1 MAGLA
6 PRKVRCQKGATL
18 VEFALS
24 WTIFFII
31 TIVGVMD
38 FGRSIWAYNLV
49 SHAARAGVRYAMV
62 HGSQSA
68 NPATAAD
75 IEAIARKQAFFL
87 EQSNLTVTTTWE
99 DAASKDAG
107 TDVEVRVLYTFTPLL
122 GVFQAGTFDLGSKS
136 KKVITY

>member
-24 WTIFFII
+24 WTIFFVV

-49 SHAARAGVRYAMV
+49 SHAAQAGVRYAIV

-68 NPATAAD
+68 NPATAAE

-87 EQSNLTVTTTWE
+87 EQPNLTVTTTWE
-99 DAASKDAG
+99 DPSQDAG
-107 TDVEVRVLYTFTPLL
+107 TDVEVRVLYSFTPLL
-122 GVFQAGTFDLGSKS
+122 GVFQAGTFHLGSKS
-136 KKVITY
+136 KKVITF

>member
-18 VEFALS
+18 VEFALTF
-24 WTIFFII
+24 TIFFLV

-38 FGRSIWAYNLV
+38 FGRGIWAYNLV

-68 NPATAAD
+68 NPATAAE

-99 DAASKDAG
+99 DPSQDAG
-107 TDVEVRVLYTFTPLL
+107 SDVEVRVLFRFTPLL
-122 GVFQAGTFDLGSKS
+122 GVFEAGTFHLGSKS
-136 KKVITY
+136 KNVITF